1 MDAKVRIKI
10 KFTTLHGIVD
20 ELDYYRLLRLD
31 KDCAQGEIE
40 PATRTA
46 SKDWHPDRV
55 NPLNDS
61 ELTSMASVIFQRM
74 KEAGETLGDPDKRA
88 QYDEVLKAGILRMTD
103 EALEQ
108 AEKERLKAESPEHAA
123 SHPKAEKYWHMAL
136 KDWDDKNFKG
146 CVMNIQFALTFE
158 PENEVMKEWLAKAKG
173 VSSKKSAETKNPYKL
188 RIV

>member
-61 ELTSMASVIFQRM
+61 GLT
-74 KEAGETLGDPDKRA
+74 
-88 QYDEVLKAGILRMTD
+88 
-103 EALEQ
+103 
-108 AEKERLKAESPEHAA
+108 
-123 SHPKAEKYWHMAL
+123 
-136 KDWDDKNFKG
+136 
-146 CVMNIQFALTFE
+146 
-158 PENEVMKEWLAKAKG
+158 
-173 VSSKKSAETKNPYKL
+173 
-188 RIV
+188 